1 MIRGLRLQQPVDRGT
16 HNFLDEFKNKTIH
29 NITRTYGSKMD
40 WVLIF
45 ISNLGIFKR
54 HNLRMKR

>member
-1 MIRGLRLQQPVDRGT
+1 
-16 HNFLDEFKNKTIH
+16 
-29 NITRTYGSKMD
+29 MD

-54 HNLRMKR
+54 HNLRMKRWKEEKDYIYFSAIHK